1 MPTHILRKRHD
12 AKKRILD
19 KMEFKNIKSV
29 YFLGAGGIGMSALVR
44 YFLREGKIVAGYDR
58 TPSELT
64 SQLIK
69 EGAQLHFE
77 EELSAIPQ
85 ECLDKEST
93 LVVYTPAIPK
103 GHKEWEYFRNEGF
116 AIKKRAEVLGIIT
129 RDKRGI
135 CAAGTHGKT
144 TTSTMTAHLL
154 HQSHVDC
161 AAFLGG
167 ISKNYKSNLIVT
179 DKSDFVVIE
188 ADEYDRSF
196 LQLTPY
202 VAAITSADAD
212 HLDIYGNKE
221 NYLEAF
227 AQFTELIR
235 TDGYLIIHE
244 GLEVTPRTQEGVKCY
259 TYGRH
264 SGDFHAENIR
274 IGNGAIIF
282 DYISPIESIK
292 DIELGVPV
300 SINIDNGI
308 ASMAMAQICGATAE
322 EIRCGMKSFAGA
334 DRRFDFHIKSDE
346 MVLLSDYAH
355 HPDEIKA
362 CAESMKELYKGKKIS
377 VIFQPHLFSRTA
389 DFYKE
394 FASSL
399 SLFDEVILTEI
410 YPARELPMQGVTS
423 ELIFDLIEANVQ
435 KTICKRNEV
444 LSIVEAKKNDFQVL
458 VSLGAGD
465 IENDVPRMA
474 EILKNR

>member
-1 MPTHILRKRHD
+1 
-12 AKKRILD
+12 
-19 KMEFKNIKSV
+19 MELKDIKSV

-44 YFLREGKIVAGYDR
+44 YFLREGKVVAGYDR

-64 SQLIK
+64 SHLIE

-77 EELSAIPQ
+77 ENVNAIPQ

-103 GHKEWEYFRNEGF
+103 GHKEWEYFQTEGF
-116 AIKKRAEVLGIIT
+116 TIKKRAEVLGIIT
-129 RDKRGI
+129 RDKRGV

-179 DKSDFVVIE
+179 DKSDLVVIE

-202 VAAITSADAD
+202 VAAITSADPD

-227 AQFTELIR
+227 AQFTERIR
-235 TDGYLIIHE
+235 PDGYLIMHE
-244 GLEVTPRTQEGVKCY
+244 GLEVAPRTQPGVKCY

-264 SGDFHAENIR
+264 SGDFHAEEIR
-274 IGNGAIIF
+274 IGNGTIIF
-282 DYISPIESIK
+282 DYISPLGDIK

-322 EIRCGMKSFAGA
+322 EIRRGMKSFAGA
-334 DRRFDFHIKSDE
+334 DRRFDFHIKSDT

-362 CAESMKELYKGKKIS
+362 CAESMRALYSDKKIS
-377 VIFQPHLFSRTA
+377 VIFQPHLYSRTS

-394 FASSL
+394 FAQSL

-410 YPARELPMQGVTS
+410 YPARELPIPRVTS
-423 ELIFDLIEANVQ
+423 ELIFGHIAPAVQ
-435 KTICKRNEV
+435 KSMCKRSEV
-444 LSIVEAKKNDFQVL
+444 LSIIKENKEKYQVL
-458 VSLGAGD
+458 IVLGAGD
-465 IENDVPRMA
+465 LESDIHNIA
-474 EILKNR
+474 NILRS